1 MRLLNIYILFFS
13 ILLSGEDTSDSFIK
27 NNFNEFMNSS
37 YNKIDDIE
45 SQDTKNPLI
54 GALFSA
60 ILPGA
65 GQMYNGDYKRGIM
78 YMTIELLSSSYRKN
92 YISKSEE
99 YENKYKE
106 FADTH
111 WSFNKWVNDYAIF
124 ANTDINGPLYQ
135 IHLTMT
141 GSDGEF
147 FYPWDDSH
155 HIEFYNYGT
164 LQRTNNTAGSNV
176 FYERYM
182 SECGHVTTTFEAC
195 NTDYFAE
202 AIVTKDHHLYEGL
215 GKYDLFFAGWDDSV
229 TDGYVLYSGNTNN
242 ALSPNKSYYQYEL
255 RAKANKKSD
264 YAENALTLIFAN
276 HAISMFDAFISNLIK
291 NKDVNFNY
299 YSQPIYNNSST
310 LKLEG
315 INFSILW

>member
-1 MRLLNIYILFFS
+1 MHILNIYILFFS
-13 ILLSGEDTSDSFIK
+13 ILLSSEHATNIFIK
-27 NNFNEFMNSS
+27 KNFNEFINTS
-37 YNKIDDIE
+37 YDKIDDIE
-45 SQDTKNPLI
+45 NKDTKNPLL
-54 GALFSA
+54 GVLFSA

-65 GQMYNGDYKRGIM
+65 GQIYNGDHKRGAI
-78 YMTIELLSSSYRKN
+78 YMAIELLSFSYRKK
-92 YISKSEE
+92 YIAKSKA
-99 YENKYKE
+99 YENKYKD

-111 WSFNKWVNDYAIF
+111 WSFDKWVNDYAIF
-124 ANTDINGPLYQ
+124 ANPDNPVHQTMLDPNG
-135 IHLTMT
+135 
-141 GSDGEF
+141 DF
-147 FYPWDDSH
+147 FYPWEDSH
-155 HIEFYNYGT
+155 HIEFNIDET
-164 LQRTNNTAGSNV
+164 LYRTNNTAGNDD
-176 FYERYM
+176 FYDKYI
-182 SECGHVTTTFEAC
+182 SECGHVKTTFEAC
-195 NTDYFAE
+195 NTDYFE
-202 AIVTKDHHLYEGL
+202 ESEVTRDHHLYEGL

-229 TDGYVLYSGNTNN
+229 TEGYVLASGNTEN
-242 ALSPNKSYYQYEL
+242 AFSPNKRFYQYEL